1 MATTM
6 AEVEFEFDLIFAL
19 PEGTDEGLVLDSLHD
34 AGCSDAAVG
43 LGRAGLVGLGFTRT
57 GRDPEAVVSATV
69 DQAMSGL
76 PDGTV
81 LREVR
86 PELVSLAEVA
96 ARLK

>member
-1 MATTM
+1 M

-19 PEGTDEGLVLDSLHD
+19 PEGTDEGVVLDSLHD
-34 AGCSDAAVG
+34 AGCSDTAVG

-57 GRDPEAVVSATV
+57 GRDPKAAISATV
-69 DQAMSGL
+69 GQAMSGL
-76 PDGTV
+76 PDGTA

-86 PELVSLAEVA
+86 SDLVSLTEVA